1 MNAPSAFQASALPPT
16 ARPGD
21 GEARRGGIDKRALGL
36 ALLVHLLLV
45 AALTW
50 GVGWKRDTSL
60 AVEAELW
67 AAVPQEMAPVAQPAP
82 PEPPPPAPP
91 EPKPEPTPEPAE
103 PPPPP
108 PPSAQAQAQRE
119 AEINLERE
127 REEQARKAEVERK
140 ARLEREQKQREQK
153 ERERKLAEEKRR
165 KDEAERR
172 EREATELREQMRQ
185 ENIRRMAGLADATPQ
200 PNAAGQ
206 ALRTAGPSATYAG
219 RIRARIKPNIVF
231 PDNLSNTNISAEVKV
246 STSPD
251 GAITDRTLTKSSG
264 NRLWDEAVLRAIDKT
279 AILPKDTDGKV
290 PPVLIIS
297 FTPKD

>member
-21 GEARRGGIDKRALGL
+21 GSPRPRGIDKRALAL
-36 ALLVHLLLV
+36 ALLVHVLLV

-82 PEPPPPAPP
+82 PEPPPPTPP
-91 EPKPEPTPEPAE
+91 EPKPEPTPEPVE

-165 KDEAERR
+165 KEEAERR
-172 EREATELREQMRQ
+172 EREAAELREQLRQ
-185 ENIRRMAGLADATPQ
+185 ENIRRMAGLAEATPQ

-206 ALRTAGPSATYAG
+206 ATRTAGPSASYAG

-231 PDNLSNTNISAEVKV
+231 PDNLSNPNISAEVKV
-246 STSPD
+246 TTAPD
-251 GAITDRTLTKSSG
+251 GAVTGRTLTKSSG

-290 PPVLIIS
+290 PPELIIS
-297 FTPKD
+297 FRPRD

>member
-1 MNAPSAFQASALPPT
+1 MNEPSAFQASTLQPAP
-16 ARPGD
+16 RRGD
-21 GEARRGGIDKRALGL
+21 GGAPRDGIDKRALGL
-36 ALLVHLLLV
+36 ALLVHLLLL

-82 PEPPPPAPP
+82 PEPPPPTPP
-91 EPKPEPTPEPAE
+91 EPKPEPTPEPVE

-165 KDEAERR
+165 KEEAERR
-172 EREATELREQMRQ
+172 EREAAELREQLRQ
-185 ENIRRMAGLADATPQ
+185 ENIRRMAGLAEATPQ

-206 ALRTAGPSATYAG
+206 ATRTAGPSATYAG

-246 STSPD
+246 TTSPD
-251 GAITDRTLTKSSG
+251 GAVTSRTLTKSSG

-290 PPVLIIS
+290 PPELIIS
-297 FTPKD
+297 FRPRD

>member
-1 MNAPSAFQASALPPT
+1 MNAPSAFQASALPPS

-21 GEARRGGIDKRALGL
+21 GGPRRDGIDKRALGL

-67 AAVPQEMAPVAQPAP
+67 AAVPQEMAPRAQPAP
-82 PEPPPPAPP
+82 PEPAPPTPP

-108 PPSAQAQAQRE
+108 PDAQAQSQRE

-127 REEQARKAEVERK
+127 REEQARKERAAAERK
-140 ARLEREQKQREQK
+140 ARIERQERENK

-172 EREATELREQMRQ
+172 EREATELREQLRQ
-185 ENIRRMAGLADATPQ
+185 ENIRRMAGLAEATPQ

-246 STSPD
+246 TTSPD
-251 GAITDRTLTKSSG
+251 GAITGRTLTKSSG
-264 NRLWDEAVLRAIDKT
+264 NRVWDEAVLRAIDKT

-290 PPVLIIS
+290 PPELIIS

>member
-1 MNAPSAFQASALPPT
+1 M
-16 ARPGD
+16 
-21 GEARRGGIDKRALGL
+21 
-36 ALLVHLLLV
+36 ALLVHALLV

-60 AVEAELW
+60 SVEAELW

-82 PEPPPPAPP
+82 PEPAPPTPP
-91 EPKPEPTPEPAE
+91 EPKPEPTPEPVE
-103 PPPPP
+103 PPTPP

-127 REEQARKAEVERK
+127 REEQARKAETERK
-140 ARLEREQKQREQK
+140 ARLEREQKEKEREQK
-153 ERERKLAEEKRR
+153 ERDRKLAEEKRR
-165 KDEAERR
+165 KEDAERR
-172 EREATELREQMRQ
+172 ERAAAEQREQQEQQRQ
-185 ENIRRMAGLADATPQ
+185 ENIRRMMGLADATPQ

-231 PDNLSNTNISAEVKV
+231 PDNLSNTNISAEVRV

-251 GAITDRTLTKSSG
+251 GAVTSRTLTKSSG

-290 PPVLIIS
+290 PPELIIS
-297 FTPKD
+297 FTPRD

>member
-1 MNAPSAFQASALPPT
+1 M
-16 ARPGD
+16 
-21 GEARRGGIDKRALGL
+21 DKRALGL
-36 ALLVHLLLV
+36 ALLVHVLLI

-67 AAVPQEMAPVAQPAP
+67 AAVPQEMAPQAQPAP
-82 PEPPPPAPP
+82 PEPAPPTPPAP
-91 EPKPEPTPEPAE
+91 EPEPTPEPAE

-127 REEQARKAEVERK
+127 REEQARKAETERK
-140 ARLEREQKQREQK
+140 ARLEREQKEREQK

-165 KDEAERR
+165 KADAERR
-172 EREATELREQMRQ
+172 EREDAEQRAQMRQ
-185 ENIRRMAGLADATPQ
+185 ENIRRMAGLAEATPQ

-206 ALRTAGPSATYAG
+206 ATRTAGPSATYAG

-231 PDNLSNTNISAEVKV
+231 PDNLSNTNISAEVRV

-251 GAITDRTLTKSSG
+251 GAITSRTLTKSSG

-290 PPVLIIS
+290 PPELIIS

>member
-1 MNAPSAFQASALPPT
+1 MNAPSAFQASALPPS
-16 ARPGD
+16 ARPGE
-21 GEARRGGIDKRALGL
+21 GARRDGIDKRALGL

-67 AAVPQEMAPVAQPAP
+67 AAVPQEMAPRAQPAP
-82 PEPPPPAPP
+82 PEPAPPTPP

-108 PPSAQAQAQRE
+108 PDVQAQAQRE

-127 REEQARKAEVERK
+127 REEQARKERAAAERK
-140 ARLEREQKQREQK
+140 ARIERQERENK

-172 EREATELREQMRQ
+172 EREAAELREQLRQ
-185 ENIRRMAGLADATPQ
+185 ENIRRMAGLAEATPQ
-200 PNAAGQ
+200 PNAAGR
-206 ALRTAGPSATYAG
+206 ATRTAGPSASYLGIIAQ
-219 RIRARIKPNIVF
+219 RIKGNIVY
-231 PDNLSNTNISAEVKV
+231 PDNLNNSNPRAEVLIR
-246 STSPD
+246 TSPD
-251 GAITDRTLTKSSG
+251 GVITVRTLTKSSG
-264 NRLWDEAVLRAIDKT
+264 NKLWDEAVLKAIDKT
-279 AILPKDTDGKV
+279 AILPKQENGTMPEDGF
-290 PPVLIIS
+290 IIG
-297 FTPKD
+297 FRPKD

>member
-1 MNAPSAFQASALPPT
+1 MNEPSAFQASTLQPSP
-16 ARPGD
+16 
-21 GEARRGGIDKRALGL
+21 RRGEGRAPRDGIDQRALGL
-36 ALLVHLLLV
+36 ALLVHVLLV

-67 AAVPQEMAPVAQPAP
+67 AAVPQEMAPTAQPAP
-82 PEPPPPAPP
+82 PEPPPPTPP

-119 AEINLERE
+119 AQINLERE
-127 REEQARKAEVERK
+127 REEEARKAEVERK
-140 ARLEREQKQREQK
+140 ARLEREQKEKQREQK

-165 KDEAERR
+165 KEEAERAAA
-172 EREATELREQMRQ
+172 EQREQQRQ
-185 ENIRRMAGLADATPQ
+185 ENIRRMMGLAEATPQ

-206 ALRTAGPSATYAG
+206 ATRTAGPSATYAG

-231 PDNLSNTNISAEVKV
+231 PDNLGNTSISAEVKV
-246 STSPD
+246 TTAPD